1 MLSEPDFEALKMIMR
16 GGGGGAM
23 YPSLDPPLYDGL
35 IDGRKLIII
44 FLSVCSNFL
53 YSEVRK
59 YLVFNVFC
67 CTSTLNYILLFPI
80 LVFM

>member
-1 MLSEPDFEALKMIMR
+1 MLLPYFEALKIMRR
-16 GGGGGAM
+16 GGGGGYVPQPGSATVF
-23 YPSLDPPLYDGL
+23 DGL
-35 IDGRKLIII
+35 IDWRQLIII

-53 YSEVRK
+53 YSEESK

-67 CTSTLNYILLFPI
+67 CTFTLKYILLFPT

>member
-1 MLSEPDFEALKMIMR
+1 MLSEPYFEALKIMRR

-35 IDGRKLIII
+35 IDGRQLIII
-44 FLSVCSNFL
+44 FISVCSNFL
-53 YSEVRK
+53 YSEERK

-67 CTSTLNYILLFPI
+67 FTSTLNYILLFPI
-80 LVFM
+80 LIFM

>member
-1 MLSEPDFEALKMIMR
+1 
-16 GGGGGAM
+16 M

-35 IDGRKLIII
+35 IDGRQLIIV

-59 YLVFNVFC
+59 YFIFNVFC
-67 CTSTLNYILLFPI
+67 FTSTLY
-80 LVFM
+80 

>member
-1 MLSEPDFEALKMIMR
+1 MLSEPYFEALKIMRR

-35 IDGRKLIII
+35 IDGRQLIII

-53 YSEVRK
+53 YSEV
-59 YLVFNVFC
+59 VSIWFSMFSVVH
-67 CTSTLNYILLFPI
+67 LL
-80 LVFM
+80 

>member
-1 MLSEPDFEALKMIMR
+1 
-16 GGGGGAM
+16 M

-35 IDGRKLIII
+35 IDGRQLIII

-53 YSEVRK
+53 YSEERK

-67 CTSTLNYILLFPI
+67 CTFTLKYILLFLI

>member
-1 MLSEPDFEALKMIMR
+1 
-16 GGGGGAM
+16 M

-35 IDGRKLIII
+35 IDGRQLIII

-53 YSEVRK
+53 YSEAGK

-67 CTSTLNYILLFPI
+67 CTSTLNYILLFPT